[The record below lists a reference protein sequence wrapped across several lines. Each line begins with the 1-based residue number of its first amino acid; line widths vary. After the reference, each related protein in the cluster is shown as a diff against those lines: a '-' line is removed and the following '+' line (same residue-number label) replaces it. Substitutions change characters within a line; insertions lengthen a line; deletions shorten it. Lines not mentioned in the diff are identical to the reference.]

1 MKQEALMAMNNP
13 NFEIPSEMRAFAEKS
28 MAQAKQAFDG
38 FVSATQQAVS
48 AAENHAS
55 AARSGAK
62 EVGEL
67 AMRYTERNIASSFEF
82 AQKLLR
88 AKGSDEVMSLH
99 SEYVK
104 EQMAALAEQA
114 RELSQKSAKM
124 AGKAA
129 AK

>member
-1 MKQEALMAMNNP
+1 MAMSGTP

-38 FVSATQQAVS
+38 FASAAQQAVS
-48 AAENHAS
+48 AAESHAN

-67 AMRYTERNIASSFEF
+67 AMQYTERNIASSFEF

-88 AKGSDEVMSLH
+88 AKGSDEILSLH

-114 RELSQKSAKM
+114 REL
-124 AGKAA
+124 G
-129 AK
+129 